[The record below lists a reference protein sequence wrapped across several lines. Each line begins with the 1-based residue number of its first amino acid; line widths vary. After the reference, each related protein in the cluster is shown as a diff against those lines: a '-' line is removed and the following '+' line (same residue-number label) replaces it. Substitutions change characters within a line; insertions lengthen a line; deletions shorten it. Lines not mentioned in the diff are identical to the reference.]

1 METRSSQQNKAMHKG
16 FQQIAD
22 YLIENNITLQ
32 EAFKNMEIRP
42 TMESIKAIYRQI
54 AHAKYGVDSTAKLEK
69 HQIDGTWE
77 DLTKALS
84 ENTSVYF
91 AFPSQDTEA
100 FKHLTEL

>member
-1 METRSSQQNKAMHKG
+1 METRSSQQNKALHKG
-16 FQQIAD
+16 CQQIAD

-77 DLTKALS
+77 DLTKCLS
-84 ENTSVYF
+84 ETTGVYF
-91 AFPSQDTEA
+91 QFPSNESESIE
-100 FKHLTEL
+100 HLVE

>member
-1 METRSSQQNKAMHKG
+1 METRSSQQNKALHKG
-16 FQQIAD
+16 CQQIAD

-77 DLTKALS
+77 DLTNCLS
-84 ENTSVYF
+84 ETTGVYF
-91 AFPSQDTEA
+91 QFPSNESESIE
-100 FKHLTEL
+100 HLVE